1 MRQLIITAI
10 LIFVIALQSAL
21 RAIWQPLGYIDL
33 ALVLVVYFA
42 LQREPLQALFVGAA
56 AGLAMDFIS
65 GPPARVGAGGCSK
78 TVTAYCVFFVA
89 SRVMLDT
96 TLLRIP
102 VIAGASLIDNVVYV
116 GMHRVLGQTPPM
128 PFIQS
133 LSYKLIATTVAGTL
147 LLYAYDSYFSP
158 KARQRRQFGVRRRVA
173 RRPSPI
179 LSRKRRI

>member
-65 GPPARVGAGGCSK
+65 GP
-78 TVTAYCVFFVA
+78 
-89 SRVMLDT
+89 
-96 TLLRIP
+96 
-102 VIAGASLIDNVVYV
+102 
-116 GMHRVLGQTPPM
+116 
-128 PFIQS
+128 
-133 LSYKLIATTVAGTL
+133 LIA
-147 LLYAYDSYFSP
+147 SFSLP
-158 KARQRRQFGVRRRVA
+158 RA
-173 RRPSPI
+173 
-179 LSRKRRI
+179 